1 MTRLSTILNWI
12 ICSGPGRRT
21 LATELVLAAIAMG
34 GLVVAHQDPQAEPPL
49 KPVRRAERPRYNPQE
64 WQGTFFKNL
73 FEEGLVGQPAPRQA
87 APAVASGDRPA
98 DGARPAPTTA
108 SPDAAALPAAAAQG
122 GGAWSEVIDAEILE
136 NEIKRLQMQ
145 LDTLITAPV
154 KFQTDY
160 QNARY
165 AFVELATTFAVI
177 SKFEAKVRW
186 QDSAAAAQ
194 ALFTQTAANCRT
206 TSPQAFQ
213 SAKNAQEQLRNLVRG
228 GSMEAASDTNADL
241 DWSQFADRI
250 PLMQRLGKALERL
263 QQNSGNKSNFA
274 AARDD
279 LLHDASIIAMLGMVL
294 VQPAVE
300 DADDEDYVA
309 LARKMIAAAREV
321 REAIGLDNYEIAAAA
336 INRIE
341 QSCNDCH
348 ADWR

>member
-1 MTRLSTILNWI
+1 MSLSTILNWI
-12 ICSGPGRRT
+12 LDAGPGRRT
-21 LATELVLAAIAMG
+21 WATELVLASIAMG
-34 GLVVAHQDPQAEPPL
+34 ILAATHQDPEAEPPL

-73 FEEGLVGQPAPRQA
+73 FEEGLVGQPSQRKP
-87 APAVASGDRPA
+87 APAVARTDRSA
-98 DGARPAPTTA
+98 DGSRPAPTTT
-108 SPDAAALPAAAAQG
+108 SPDAAASPAAASE
-122 GGAWSEVIDAEILE
+122 GGATWSEVIDGEILE
-136 NEIKRLQMQ
+136 NEVKRLQMQ
-145 LDTLITAPV
+145 LDTLITTPV

-165 AFVELATTFAVI
+165 AFIELATTFAVI
-177 SKFEAKVRW
+177 SQFEAQVRW

-194 ALFTQTAANCRT
+194 SLFTQTAANCRT

-228 GSMEAASDTNADL
+228 GSLDAADESNADL

-250 PLMQRLGKALERL
+250 PLMQRLDKALEQL
-263 QQNSGNKSNFA
+263 KQNSGNKSTFA
-274 AARDD
+274 AARDN
-279 LLHDASIIAMLGMVL
+279 LLRDASIVAMLGKVL